1 LVGIAVSKPLTY
13 YLTCLIM
20 RKLLWHLLC
29 LLCILYAQSPR
40 SFGQLM
46 ASSHDIRNDKV
57 SPGGK
62 AQPKKVQLKDFI
74 KDFEHKFDISI
85 AYQTALVEDVLIEPR
100 LAAATLADKNAED
113 GLRRVLTTSKLKFR
127 KSAEGYYVL
136 YKDEEPAEKAAPS
149 KPADKPETKESS
161 ALPVVFGITGTV
173 KDKLSGA
180 GIPGVTVLIKGS
192 SQGTLTDEA
201 GKYKLDIPDPN
212 GFLVFSYIGYE
223 SQEVPVQGRSIVDIT
238 LAESVQALS
247 EVVVTAL
254 GFKESADRTGV
265 SNSKISSEAIGR
277 SGEAGVINSLA
288 GKASGVTITRTN
300 GDPGAGSSIQI
311 RGQNT
316 ITGSSQP
323 LVIIDGIPMSNS
335 SIGSNTGGVTEQSR
349 LNDINPDDIE
359 SMQILKGASAAA
371 LWGSRAANGV
381 IVITTKSG
389 KNNNKIN
396 VSFKSTVSIDKV
408 SVRHPMQEAYGQ
420 GSGGVFN
427 AAGTYAW
434 GDKIANRAGGAD
446 DVNPNGAYFLA
457 PNGNKY
463 YTITKK
469 NSQDTFADSNFDSVF
484 GTGHFWDNSLSLSGG
499 SDKATFFFSL
509 GNIKQQGIIRNNS
522 DYKRTTV
529 RFNTDYKF
537 NQYIKLNAK
546 TSYMNSFSN
555 RIGTGSNVNGLF
567 LGLLRT
573 PPDFDQRDY
582 KGDYYADSNP
592 NTAPAVGRHRS
603 YRRYLGNGADP
614 LFNNPLWTIN
624 EQTNSSSV
632 NRFLT
637 SAEMVISP
645 VKWFDLITRGGV
657 DYYTDRREEYFPVF
671 SAGGTNATG
680 SYSERVLTEKE
691 LNLDVIGRATKDISE
706 NITGTYIVG
715 FNINDRK
722 FNDVLGT
729 INNFLVANA
738 PGNFS
743 NALIAN
749 TTLTNTKRSI
759 RSARLYATA
768 NLGFYDQVF
777 LNMSLA
783 GESAS
788 TFGTGSRNTFYY
800 PSADVAWQF
809 SNIKSLSKLNFLS
822 FGKLRASYGVVGIQ
836 PEAYK
841 LSTVYNSLETE
852 GLSGS
857 FYGNGALVQS
867 GLQGNNF
874 LRPEKKTEVEFGTD
888 LRFFNNRF
896 RTGITYYENVVR
908 DLLLEVEQAPSTGF
922 ERKYANAAELENK
935 GWEVDLSYDI
945 IRKKDLKV
953 ALNTNWSRNRNKIRS
968 LAGTESIQL
977 SGFSTGASSRAV
989 EGQPVGILWGG
1000 KFLRNEQD
1008 QLVLNENGFPQASPV
1023 AGIMGDPNP
1032 SWRGGMGASV
1042 EYKKFSFN
1050 ILFETFQG
1058 AIISNATKGIMYAY
1072 GTHGDTGNEVTLS
1085 QPMVNYAGKT
1095 IPAGTTVRGNFHDF
1109 GGGQVLLDEAWYT
1122 TLGSGLGSVREQ
1134 FTEDGSWTRLRE
1146 VSFGYTLNS
1155 KKFREKT
1162 KLQSVDISVS
1172 GRNLYLWTKAVGIDP
1187 ETNLTGVSVGR
1198 GLEYFNN
1205 PPTRSFLF
1213 TIKINY

>member
-1 LVGIAVSKPLTY
+1 MKK
-13 YLTCLIM
+13 
-20 RKLLWHLLC
+20 RLWQSLC
-29 LLCILYAQSPR
+29 LSCILLGFTAQ

-46 ASSHDIRNDKV
+46 ASSNDSRREK
-57 SPGGK
+57 SFLKSGF
-62 AQPKKVQLKDFI
+62 QPKKVHLKEFL
-74 KDFEHKFDISI
+74 KEFEQKFDVSI
-85 AYQTALVEDVLIEPR
+85 AYQTVLVEDVYVEHK
-100 LAAATLADKNAED
+100 LAATTLNDKNVEE
-113 GLRRVLTTSKLKFR
+113 GLKRILKGNKLKFR

-136 YKDEEPAEKAAPS
+136 YRDAEETQTPPATSGDAKQVY
-149 KPADKPETKESS
+149 KEVS
-161 ALPVVFGITGTV
+161 VQQVFGVSGVIT
-173 KDKLSGA
+173 DKVSGSA
-180 GIPGVTVLIKGS
+180 IPGVTVLIKGT
-192 SQGTLTDEA
+192 SQGTITDET
-201 GKYKLDIPDPN
+201 GKYKIEIPDPN
-212 GFLVFSYIGYE
+212 GTLVYSYIGYE
-223 SQEVPVQGRSIVDIT
+223 SREIEVGGKSVINVILT
-238 LAESVQALS
+238 ESVQALS
-247 EVVVTAL
+247 EVVVSAL
-254 GFKESADRTGV
+254 GFKESADKVGV
-265 SNSKISSEAIGR
+265 SNSKISSEAIAR
-277 SGEAGVINSLA
+277 SGEASLINSLA

-359 SMQILKGASAAA
+359 SLQILKGASAAA

-389 KNNNKIN
+389 KKGDKIN
-396 VSFKSTVSIDKV
+396 ISFKSSVSIDKV
-408 SVRHPMQEAYGQ
+408 SVRHPMQEGYGQ
-420 GSGGVFN
+420 G
-427 AAGTYAW
+427 AAGVYNPTATYAW
-434 GDKIANRAGGAD
+434 GDKISTRAGGEDA
-446 DVNPNGAYFLA
+446 VNTNGAYFLT
-457 PNGNKY
+457 PDGRKY
-463 YTITKK
+463 YAITKK

-484 GTGHFWDNSLSLSGG
+484 GTGHFLDNSLSLSGG
-499 SDKATFFFSL
+499 GEKATFFFSL
-509 GNIKQQGIIRNNS
+509 GNVKQQGIIRNNS

-537 NQYIKLNAK
+537 NNYVKLNTKA
-546 TSYMNSFSN
+546 SYMNSFSN

-592 NTAPAVGRHRS
+592 NTAPVIGRQRS

-614 LFNNPLWTIN
+614 LFNNPVWTIN
-624 EQTNSSSV
+624 EQTNSSGV

-637 SAEMVISP
+637 SGELIISP

-657 DYYTDRREEYFPVF
+657 DFYTDRREEYFPVF

-680 SYSERVLTEKE
+680 AYSERVITEKE
-691 LNLDVIGRATKDISE
+691 LNLDVIGRATKNITP
-706 NITGTYIVG
+706 NITGTYIIG

-722 FNDVLGT
+722 FNDMLGT

-743 NALIAN
+743 NALKAN
-749 TTLTNTKRSI
+749 TTVTNTKRNI

-777 LNMSLA
+777 VNMSLA

-788 TFGTGSRNTFYY
+788 TFGTGSQSTFYY

-809 SNIKSLSKLNFLS
+809 TNLKPLANLQFLT

-836 PEAYK
+836 PEPYK
-841 LSTVYNSLETE
+841 LNTVYTQLATE
-852 GLSGS
+852 GLTGS

-874 LRPEKKTEVEFGTD
+874 LRPEKKTEYEFGTD
-888 LRFFNNRF
+888 LRFFNNRL
-896 RTGITYYENVVR
+896 RAGVTYYQNVVR
-908 DLLLEVEQAPSTGF
+908 DLLLQVEQAPSTGF
-922 ERKYANAAELENK
+922 EQKYANAAELENK
-935 GWEVDLSYDI
+935 GWELDLSYDI
-945 IRKKDLKV
+945 VRTKDWKV
-953 ALNTNWSRNRNKIRS
+953 ALNANWNRNRNKIRS
-968 LAGTESIQL
+968 LAGTESILL
-977 SGFSTGASSRAV
+977 SGFDTGASSRAV

-1000 KFLRNEQD
+1000 KFLRDANE
-1008 QLVLNENGFPQASPV
+1008 QLVLNDAGFPQASPV

-1032 SWRGGMGASV
+1032 SWRGGLGGAV
-1042 EYKKFSFN
+1042 NFKNFSFN
-1050 ILFETFQG
+1050 ILFETFQD

-1072 GTHGDTGNEVTLS
+1072 GTHGDTGNEVTLTNA
-1085 QPMVNYAGKT
+1085 MVNYAGKT
-1095 IPAGTTVRGNFHDF
+1095 IPAGTTVRGNFKDF
-1109 GGGQVLLDEAWYT
+1109 GKGPVLLDESWYT

-1146 VSFGYTLNS
+1146 ISLGYTLNS
-1155 KKFREKT
+1155 KAFRQKT
-1162 KLQSVDISVS
+1162 KLQSVDFSIS
-1172 GRNLYLWTKAVGIDP
+1172 GRNLHLWTKAVGIDP